1 MIKSSGITLFKTRK
15 FEFVYPVRS
24 LKMIPYRR
32 SCIRNMW
39 DTSPRPAPP
48 RLFEDGPMA
57 VFKTI
62 RMYITCVSR
71 ISSKA
76 HKISENYVVEG
87 EGGEGDKVFGDHPI
101 QDTEI

>member
-1 MIKSSGITLFKTRK
+1 
-15 FEFVYPVRS
+15 
-24 LKMIPYRR
+24 
-32 SCIRNMW
+32 
-39 DTSPRPAPP
+39 
-48 RLFEDGPMA
+48 MA